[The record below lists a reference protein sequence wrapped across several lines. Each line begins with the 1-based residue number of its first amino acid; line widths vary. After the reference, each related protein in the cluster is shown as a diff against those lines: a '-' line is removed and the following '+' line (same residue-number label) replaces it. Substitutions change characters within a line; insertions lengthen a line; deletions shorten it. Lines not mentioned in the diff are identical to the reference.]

1 MSAAPVAST
10 LLLGGRAVVFPALPG
25 PPGSLFLSH
34 LLRSASEPQP
44 AGLNLLVLYPRSA
57 PLHLLPASVID
68 HMDRHPVTGTWW
80 L

>member
-1 MSAAPVAST
+1 MSAAPVASA
-10 LLLGGRAVVFPALPG
+10 LLLGGRAVVFPAL
-25 PPGSLFLSH
+25 PGSLFLSH

-44 AGLNLLVLYPRSA
+44 AGLNLLALYPRSA

-68 HMDRHPVTGTWW
+68 HMDRHPVTGMWW